1 MLPERGDLAFT
12 GCKRRFVLFLFR
24 GQETARFEN
33 GGQSAVTFSHLAQK
47 NTTRSLTVWIVGT
60 DIERELFSV
69 GRCAILDTAN

>member
-33 GGQSAVTFSHLAQK
+33 GGQSAVTLEKS
-47 NTTRSLTVWIVGT
+47 
-60 DIERELFSV
+60 
-69 GRCAILDTAN
+69 